1 MWLGRLAAPPPRLT
15 FPLQRAVLAF
25 HDPRLDRVEGGA
37 RPMIGISLRQRRGRR
52 WLSRRWLN
60 DGRRG
65 RLPDIR
71 LRCGAGVGTAKGGL
85 GPIELR
91 ICGSDPLDLAA
102 LKLRHRRGQ
111 GGRPRRHN
119 LPILSA
125 KPYRNPAGTA
135 RHRWP
140 DTDDASQKTPG
151 RAARSPHRRSR
162 LSLPQPKPARPAALP
177 RSAPRA
183 QAGSRGA
190 PDAVLDSATTDY
202 RAADFFCRTS
212 VIAPLSQIT
221 RLRVPE

>member
-37 RPMIGISLRQRRGRR
+37 RPMIVISLRQRRGRR

-60 DGRRG
+60 DSRRG

-91 ICGSDPLDLAA
+91 ICGSDPLDLTA

-111 GGRPRRHN
+111 GGRSRRHN
-119 LPILSA
+119 LPILS
-125 KPYRNPAGTA
+125 PQNLIETPPA
-135 RHRWP
+135 RHDIVGLILMMLPKKHWAELHNHRIVAHGF
-140 DTDDASQKTPG
+140 TTP
-151 RAARSPHRRSR
+151 AESFSPGSITEI
-162 LSLPQPKPARPAALP
+162 RPP
-177 RSAPRA
+177 A

-202 RAADFFCRTS
+202 RAADFF
-212 VIAPLSQIT
+212 VGHLS
-221 RLRVPE
+221 